1 MESASGLAVLEDEVL
16 HNETKALWVF
26 AYGSLCWKPG
36 FQFNKAVT
44 GYVQGFHRR
53 FWQGN
58 TTHRG
63 TEEKPGR
70 VATLV
75 ENSKGLV
82 HGVAF
87 AVSGEAAIPYLSKR
101 ECELGGYSSVFTTF
115 YPVSG
120 EPFKVLLYVA
130 TPKNPLWLGDAQI
143 SDIADQIVDC
153 RGPSGYN
160 VEYVLRLANF
170 MKHHFPEHDDQHL
183 FHLEEAVLRRVKERN
198 MCLKTLMGDGEGCV
212 TFVKVER
219 RRSTDSSDDNPDRIE
234 TFQHTT
240 RVPEKTLRC
249 LNI

>member
-1 MESASGLAVLEDEVL
+1 MALESASVAVLEDEVF
-16 HNETKALWVF
+16 HSETKALWVF

-36 FQFNKAVT
+36 FQFHKAVT
-44 GYVQGFHRR
+44 GYVQGFQRR

-63 TEEKPGR
+63 TED
-70 VATLV
+70 
-75 ENSKGLV
+75 KGLV
-82 HGVAF
+82 YGVAF
-87 AVSGEAAIPYLSKR
+87 AISGEAAVPYLSKR
-101 ECELGGYSSVFTTF
+101 ECELGGYTSVFTNF
-115 YPVSG
+115 YPING

-130 TPKNPLWLGDAQI
+130 TPKNPLWLGDAHV
-143 SDIADQIVDC
+143 SDIAGQILEC

-170 MKHHFPEHDDQHL
+170 MKHHFPDQDDQHL
-183 FHLEEAVLRRVKERN
+183 YSLEKEVLKRVEEKN

-212 TFVKVER
+212 TFVKEER
-219 RRSTDSSDDNPDRIE
+219 RRSTDNSDENQERIE